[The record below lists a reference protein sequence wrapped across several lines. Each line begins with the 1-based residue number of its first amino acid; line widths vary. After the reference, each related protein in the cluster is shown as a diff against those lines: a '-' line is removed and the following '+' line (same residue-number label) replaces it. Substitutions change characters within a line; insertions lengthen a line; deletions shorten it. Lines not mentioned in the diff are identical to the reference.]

1 MKCIVCIY
9 HGTANKNLTDDVVQ
23 TGVDGAKEA
32 VTIYNDEPLCVEH
45 LRVKFVARAVREIA
59 NAG

>member
-9 HGTANKNLTDDVVQ
+9 HSSANKNITIEVIQDA
-23 TGVDGAKEA
+23 VDGAKEA
-32 VTIYNDEPLCVEH
+32 VTVYNNEPLCVEH
-45 LRVKFVARAVREIA
+45 LRDKFVARAVREIA

>member
-9 HGTANKNLTDDVVQ
+9 KASSNKNLTLEVIQDS
-23 TGVDGAKEA
+23 VDGAKDA
-32 VTIYNDEPLCVEH
+32 VTVYNNEPLCVEH
-45 LRVKFVARAVREIA
+45 LRDKFVGRAVREIA